1 MRFFL
6 PEKNNLH
13 NININDNSMKI
24 LITGGCG
31 YTGSILVPYLLKLGH
46 KITVIDT
53 MWFGNYLKKNS
64 GLKIIL
70 SVDSFCLSL
79 SV

>member
-1 MRFFL
+1 
-6 PEKNNLH
+6 
-13 NININDNSMKI
+13 MKI
-24 LITGGCG
+24 LITGWCG

-64 GLKIIL
+64 GLKIIKRETWKGKKKSKKL
-70 SVDSFCLSL
+70 RYIKNTRKYG
-79 SV
+79 